1 MTDVSVIPVH
11 LLSSLFCTSGL
22 LPPSFR
28 SLRVQLSEK
37 PGVQVA
43 LRFGG
48 ERSMSWALNLLV
60 KFFSFHHEQFL
71 QPLEEGREALV
82 GFSRSGPFLSFL

>member
-37 PGVQVA
+37 SGVQVA

-48 ERSMSWALNLLV
+48 ERSMSWALNLLCQV
-60 KFFSFHHEQFL
+60 LLIPSRAVFAAI
-71 QPLEEGREALV
+71 GRRTR
-82 GFSRSGPFLSFL
+82 GSSRF